1 MEIDQNSNIARG
13 PNEGIA
19 VKETVE
25 TDQSSNMARG
35 PHERIAAKERVETDQ
50 SSNMARGPLPENRG
64 KGNSRD
70 RSELKHGPGSPTRE
84 SW

>member
-1 MEIDQNSNIARG
+1 MAQG

-35 PHERIAAKERVETDQ
+35 PNDGIAVMSGLPGVPQGKHCKGLFTLSDGDVTDVAK
-50 SSNMARGPLPENRG
+50 
-64 KGNSRD
+64 
-70 RSELKHGPGSPTRE
+70 
-84 SW
+84 